1 MSALHLALAAK
12 RHGAIFGYDDEGHIA
27 ADLRRLPPILRK
39 RVEARLGDV
48 LSCVAEHSIPNS
60 VGPAFAFDAALAILN
75 QRAKPRVLV
84 KKPQSGKLRPRVLR

>member
-1 MSALHLALAAK
+1 MEKNMSALHLALAAK

-48 LSCVAEHSIPNS
+48 L
-60 VGPAFAFDAALAILN
+60 
-75 QRAKPRVLV
+75 
-84 KKPQSGKLRPRVLR
+84 